1 MSVQFHDTTMGD
13 RFFKGDIPRIADA
26 LERIAKAMEKANELK
41 EKERGVQKT
50 PSEIAKEFVMK
61 G

>member
-1 MSVQFHDTTMGD
+1 MGD

-41 EKERGVQKT
+41 EKERGIQKT